1 LLEAARESIWLNT
14 LLGDFGIQTPDPIM
28 IHYDNESSIRL
39 ARNPVLHS
47 RTKHISVHYHFA
59 REQLENGAINVTY
72 ISTRD
77 QLADLFTKPLIK
89 PLFEHFRQGLLI
101 ISSSEALQQIELVQ

>member
-1 LLEAARESIWLNT
+1 LEAARESIWLNT

-28 IHYDNESSIRL
+28 IHF
-39 ARNPVLHS
+39 
-47 RTKHISVHYHFA
+47 SVHYHFA